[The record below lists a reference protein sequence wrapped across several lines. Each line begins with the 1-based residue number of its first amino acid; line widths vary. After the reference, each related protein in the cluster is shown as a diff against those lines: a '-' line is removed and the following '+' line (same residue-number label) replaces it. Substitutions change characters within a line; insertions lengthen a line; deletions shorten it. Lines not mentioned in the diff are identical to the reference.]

1 MPVWQTVDKNRII
14 VARSHRIDLAFP
26 YFSPF
31 YHGICHVAT
40 LDDIFSQIETGK
52 AVRIAL
58 PIMGRTEKKRIS
70 CVYQKTSP
78 PEFLLLFT
86 PGSLPA
92 ADIDYNRKAGVL
104 LDIKG
109 QSVSL
114 AADIQEKTADQ
125 ALRLIARDVISHEQL
140 RDFFRVD
147 VTAPLVARPVLPKEQ
162 EWTLSGETVDVSG
175 SGLLAVFTHPIDA
188 GEPVRVELVLPSG
201 SAGPIEAVAHVV
213 RSRKIDDNQYQV
225 ALHFDTID
233 SEDRDRIMACCFEI
247 QRKHLRLKV
256 QVKNPE

>member
-1 MPVWQTVDKNRII
+1 MP
-14 VARSHRIDLAFP
+14 
-26 YFSPF
+26 
-31 YHGICHVAT
+31 T
-40 LDDIFSQIETGK
+40 LDEIFTQIETDK

-58 PIMGRTEKKRIS
+58 PILGATEKKRIS
-70 CVYQKTSP
+70 CVYQETTP

-92 ADIDYNRKAGVL
+92 DKIDFNRKAVVL

-109 QSVSL
+109 QNISL
-114 AADIQEKTADQ
+114 AADIKEIINDQ
-125 ALRLIARDVISHEQL
+125 ALRLVGREVIQHKQM

-147 VTAPLVARPVLPKEQ
+147 VSAPLVARPALAKDQ
-162 EWTLSGETVDVSG
+162 EWSLSGETVDVSG
-175 SGLLAVFTHPIDA
+175 SGLLAVFRQPINK
-188 GEPVRVELVLPSG
+188 GEPVRVELILPTG
-201 SAGPIEAVAHVV
+201 NGEPIKAIAHVV
-213 RSRKIDDNQYQV
+213 RSRKIDDDQYQI

-256 QVKNPE
+256 QVKNPEKILEQQ